1 MLSFAKS
8 LRGSTTESMASMS
21 LSFFLDFFFLFVF
34 PFLVWHEEK
43 TKIGEND
50 YRIYRGPSQQ
60 REEMRENS
68 VTWISMSQSQNEA
81 VMKVRHVSIF
91 KTIQA

>member
-50 YRIYRGPSQQ
+50 YRIYRGTKST
-60 REEMRENS
+60 ERENS